1 MSKTVFVRT
10 SSDYVYH
17 FTISEWNGYTNVKIE
32 SQWLK
37 AKDPLGRQTK
47 LNINLDADALKVLQT
62 VLSN

>member
-1 MSKTVFVRT
+1 MRTKLVRAT
-10 SSDYVYH
+10 PDFVYH
-17 FTISEWNGYTNVKIE
+17 FTVREHSGYTNLTIE